1 MSKSVWDTPKKK
13 KPPSSARLTEVFAIC
28 DLFVAQLL
36 RDFLD
41 TGRTDIASLIGDD
54 ILCVAA
60 EDTGR
65 LILLEND
72 GVILNKDFEWIP
84 FADLECAAQFNGQDD
99 TAEVIDFADDTGG
112 FQGGFLLF
120 VGVCRRILSVFFLS
134 RPIIP
139 KNVFFVNISPCE
151 KLWNI
156 VKKFRMGFG
165 ELTDG
170 TKGSKGVVFRVD
182 VLWPLC

>member
-84 FADLECAAQFNGQDD
+84 
-99 TAEVIDFADDTGG
+99 V
-112 FQGGFLLF
+112 
-120 VGVCRRILSVFFLS
+120 R
-134 RPIIP
+134 
-139 KNVFFVNISPCE
+139 
-151 KLWNI
+151 
-156 VKKFRMGFG
+156 
-165 ELTDG
+165 
-170 TKGSKGVVFRVD
+170 
-182 VLWPLC
+182 